1 MTERKRV
8 RYGSPTPSRAQAA
21 VPPAGAHRLTP
32 LRGSVVVPSTYTP
45 ARGVPVVGATAPSVP
60 PVVRAAPR
68 AAPPPARP
76 LRERV
81 RARTGAVEVLVFRVG
96 RERFGVELAT
106 VEEAIDLVSVH
117 HVPEMPPAML
127 GVITV
132 RGALT
137 PVYSPL
143 PSLGLPLADGACA
156 LLFRQGGVRFALVID
171 DVEDVLAIDL
181 SHVRDAPGLDE
192 GDGVLLGVVRTADSL
207 LALVD
212 ADALLAI
219 CRFVP
224 APEPA

>member
-1 MTERKRV
+1 MTGKKRV
-8 RYGSPTPSRAQAA
+8 RYGSPTPSRAHAV
-21 VPPAGAHRLTP
+21 VPPAGVHRLTP
-32 LRGSVVVPSTYTP
+32 LRGSVIVPSTYTP
-45 ARGVPVVGATAPSVP
+45 ARGAP
-60 PVVRAAPR
+60 AI
-68 AAPPPARP
+68 AAPPPSRPTATP

-81 RARTGAVEVLVFRVG
+81 RTRTGTVEVLAFRVG
-96 RERFGVELAT
+96 SERFGVELSA
-106 VEEAIDLVSVH
+106 VEEALDLVSVH

-171 DVEDVLAIDL
+171 DVDDVLAIDL
-181 SHVRDAPGLDE
+181 SHLRDAPGVDA

-212 ADALLAI
+212 ADALLAV
-219 CRFVP
+219 CQFVP